1 AIADVTAIQC
11 HLEGVD
17 QQLEQRAPRRSRQ
30 GPVAL
35 PVDRMGLEQPA
46 IEERYRAERAGPA
59 GAPVL
64 GAVQGAE
71 EERCQKLALDLVVRP
86 QAIVECPRKEVAATI
101 QPAL

>member
-1 AIADVTAIQC
+1 VRLHHSLEHPAEQFRVDAIADVTAIQC

-35 PVDRMGLEQPA
+35 PVDRMGLEQPT

-64 GAVQGAE
+64 GAVQ
-71 EERCQKLALDLVVRP
+71 D
-86 QAIVECPRKEVAATI
+86 RKSTRLNSSHVKFSYAV
-101 QPAL
+101 